1 MKNKLVVA
9 GLTLLAVSAM
19 FWWQPPAAG
28 DLATDV
34 QVQAP
39 APAPA
44 PAAQHQPATTVTPAV
59 GPMQGA
65 TTMALLPEEESL
77 VSTRERKAEQLRQ
90 QVSEYRRLRQA
101 QPGNLQAWLDR
112 LWQQCQDIDVS
123 QCQPLAD
130 LASELSSAE
139 LAELQRLLKNYQQY
153 QQQLSQ
159 LTMSSDLTSLQRF
172 EQVKTLRQQLFGAL
186 TETLFGQEHQYA
198 AYQFAVQDLQDNE
211 APNLSVSQ
219 RLDKLA
225 QLQQQL
231 RGAEPGLISP
241 DSAYQQALL
250 LLKDLPP
257 SERAD
262 WQQQLRARYFGK
274 DAAAVEAF
282 ETLQQ
287 QQQVRMQAYQAELQ
301 QLEQHFAMLKTQQD
315 DASWQQQYAQA
326 LTALRLKHF
335 TN

>member
-1 MKNKLVVA
+1 MKNKLGVA

-19 FWWQPPAAG
+19 FWWQPPAAD
-28 DLATDV
+28 DLTMDDPSPVPAT
-34 QVQAP
+34 
-39 APAPA
+39 
-44 PAAQHQPATTVTPAV
+44 QHQPATTVTPAD
-59 GPMQGA
+59 PMQSA
-65 TTMALLPEEESL
+65 TTMALVPEEESL

-90 QVSEYRRLRQA
+90 QVSEYRRLHQA

-112 LWQQCQDIDVS
+112 LWQQCRDIEAS
-123 QCQPLAD
+123 KCQPLAD

-159 LTMSSDLTSLQRF
+159 LTMSTDLTSLQRF

-211 APNLSVSQ
+211 APHLSVSQ

-231 RGAEPGLISP
+231 RSAEPGLISP

-250 LLKDLPP
+250 LLGDLPP
-257 SERAD
+257 AERAD

-282 ETLQQ
+282 ETLQH
-287 QQQVRMQAYQAELQ
+287 QQQVRMQAYQTELL
-301 QLEQHFAMLKTQQD
+301 QLEQHFATLKSQQA
-315 DASWQQQYAQA
+315 DASWQHQYAQA

-335 TN
+335 PD